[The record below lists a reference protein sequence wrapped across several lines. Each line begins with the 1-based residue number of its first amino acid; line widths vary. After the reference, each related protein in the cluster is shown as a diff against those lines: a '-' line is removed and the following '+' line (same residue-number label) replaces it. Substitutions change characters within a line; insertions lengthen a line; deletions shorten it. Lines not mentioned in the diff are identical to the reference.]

1 MEEHKMQR
9 RRRMKRF
16 AVPALAAV
24 ILLGSLAWLA
34 TSVQSE
40 ALSPE
45 EILHKQQW
53 SDKELKRAFVHTMS
67 PAMDM
72 GRKDEII
79 AHLSNQ
85 LHKRPAADQDRIR
98 QEVIVET
105 VDQSLR
111 QLRKMPYKERQRV
124 IDTIHDKAEK
134 SYQAIQSDARA
145 RYDTA
150 RQMQS
155 KEFEVFSKEVNR
167 VIFAEFTPEERVQF
181 APLTKVW
188 IKTMKTMGR

>member
-134 SYQAIQSDARA
+134 SYQAIQSDAGRVTIRPVRCKA
-145 RYDTA
+145 KSLKSFPKRSTA
-150 RQMQS
+150 
-155 KEFEVFSKEVNR
+155 
-167 VIFAEFTPEERVQF
+167 
-181 APLTKVW
+181 
-188 IKTMKTMGR
+188 